1 MVRPD
6 RSGSRE
12 DTALTPTFTLA
23 DLGWSDHF
31 ARQLDPSETGQFAPA
46 RITTVHRDRVLALS
60 EAGPL
65 ILGLPPDMPTS
76 IIAVGDW
83 VLADTDASRVH
94 RLLDRTSL
102 IARRGAGTGAE
113 RQLIGANIDTLAIV
127 TSCNAEFNTARLER
141 YLALA
146 RSGEVDPLIVLTK
159 ADNGDAARFIDLATV
174 TGRGT
179 PVLALDAR
187 DIDTA
192 AAALAAYCGRGR
204 TLGLVGSSGV
214 GKSTLA
220 GSLTGLALDTGAIRE
235 DDAKGRHT
243 TTARHLIPTLGG
255 GWLMDTPGM
264 RELRLTDA
272 AEAIAATY
280 DDIDALAR
288 TCRFADCAHDQE
300 PGCAVQAAVA
310 AGDLDMA
317 RLQRWN
323 RLMLEDRRNSETLFE
338 ARARSR
344 AFGRKVRSVQA
355 VRRDKPKR

>member
-1 MVRPD
+1 VIQP
-6 RSGSRE
+6 
-12 DTALTPTFTLA
+12 FTLA
-23 DLGWSDHF
+23 DLGWTNHF
-31 ARQLDPSETGQFAPA
+31 EHQLDPSDPARLVPA

-60 EAGPL
+60 EAGPMT
-65 ILGLPPDMPTS
+65 LGLPPDMPTS
-76 IIAVGDW
+76 MLAVGDW
-83 VLADTDASRVH
+83 VLADPNLARVH
-94 RLLDRTSL
+94 RLLDRTTL
-102 IARRGAGTGAE
+102 IARRGAGNGAE

-127 TSCNAEFNTARLER
+127 TSCNAEFNPARLER

-146 RSGEVDPLIVLTK
+146 HAGEVAPLIVLTK
-159 ADNGDAARFIDLATV
+159 ADIGDAARFIELATKI
-174 TGRGT
+174 GRGT
-179 PVLALDAR
+179 PVLPLDAR

-192 AAALAAYCGRGR
+192 ATALGAYCRRGQ

-220 GSLTGLALDTGAIRE
+220 GSLTGLSLDTGAIRE

-243 TTARHLIPTLGG
+243 TTARHLIHTLGG

-272 AEAIAATY
+272 AEAIGVTFK
-280 DDIDALAR
+280 DIDALAR
-288 TCRFADCAHDQE
+288 TCRFADCAHDRE

-310 AGDLDMA
+310 AGDLDPA

-323 RLMLEDRRNSETLFE
+323 RLMLEDRQNSETQFE

-344 AFGRKVRSVQA
+344 AFDRKARSA
-355 VRRDKPKR
+355 PTARRAKPKH